1 MHQMKG
7 RVRLATVALAVIA
20 AVVAG
25 GCSGDGAG
33 GDKAGGT
40 GEPVVLRMADTASNL
55 AYFPAITDFVG
66 RVKER
71 SGGNIR
77 IEVVDKWGN
86 FAADAEQQ
94 VVRAV
99 ATGQVDLGHAGT
111 RVLDTM
117 GVTSFQALQAPMLID
132 SYALQRAVLEG
143 DIPRRMAQG
152 LDRVGVVGLGVLG
165 GGLSKPI
172 AVNKPLLGPAD
183 WRGITFGTYK
193 SEVQAQAIR
202 SLGATPMEAFGIAR
216 DQALQDGKLQAFELF
231 LLGYGL
237 NVLEGEAPYVTA
249 NVNLW
254 PWTEVLFANP
264 GRLAALTGQQ
274 RGWLQQAA
282 ADAVGTSVGLADRDA
297 QLLTVMCKSGARF
310 ANASQADL
318 AALRTAVAPV
328 YANLEQ
334 DPKTKALIE
343 QIQALKHST
352 PAGAPLAIPAGCTGV
367 APAAPAA
374 AQQQTPGDLNGTY
387 RWTITKQD
395 AFASKTEDKSPEHL
409 ATFPWMFTMTLDNGT
424 WTLSHREA
432 GQVFTDGADTYT
444 FEGDRLSFTWP
455 QEGTVLT
462 FTFSVDDKGNLH
474 LRPVEPMN
482 AGDQFVWATHPW
494 TKID

>member
-1 MHQMKG
+1 MKG
-7 RVRLATVALAVIA
+7 RIGLATVALAVIA

-33 GDKAGGT
+33 DDKAGGA
-40 GEPVVLRMADTASNL
+40 GEPVVLRMANTASNL
-55 AYFPAITDFVG
+55 ESFPAITDFVG

-77 IEVVDKWGN
+77 IEVVDEWGR

-143 DIPRRMAQG
+143 DLPREMLQG
-152 LDRVGVVGLGVLG
+152 LDRVGVAGLGVLG

-172 AVNKPLLGPAD
+172 AVNKPLRGSAD
-183 WRGITFGTYK
+183 WRGTTFGTYK
-193 SEVQAQAIR
+193 SEVQTQAIR
-202 SLGATPMEAFGIAR
+202 SLGATPMEAFGTAR
-216 DQALQDGKLQAFELF
+216 AQALQDGKLQAFELN
-231 LLGYGL
+231 LLLYGL
-237 NVLEGEAPYVTA
+237 NALEDDAPYVTA

-282 ADAVGTSVGLADRDA
+282 ADAVGSSVGLADRDA
-297 QLLTVMCKSGARF
+297 RHLTLMCKSGARF
-310 ANASQADL
+310 ANASGADL
-318 AALRTAVAPV
+318 GGLGKAVAPV
-328 YANLEQ
+328 YAKLRDNSE
-334 DPKTKALIE
+334 TKAFIE
-343 QIQALKHST
+343 EIQALKRST
-352 PAGAPLAIPAGCTGV
+352 PAGAALGIPAGCTGKAPSRPTGDTGT
-367 APAAPAA
+367 APA
-374 AQQQTPGDLNGTY
+374 DLNGIY
-387 RWTITKQD
+387 RWTMTKQD
-395 AFASKTEDKSPEHL
+395 ALASTTEDKSPEHL
-409 ATFPWMFTMTLDNGT
+409 ATFPWMFTMTLDDGR

-444 FEGDRLSFTWP
+444 LKGDRLSFTWSRV
-455 QEGTVLT
+455 GMVLT
-462 FTFSVDDKGNLH
+462 FTVAVDGKGNLH
-474 LRPVEPMN
+474 LRPVQPMSV
-482 AGDQFVWATHPW
+482 GDQFVWATHPW
-494 TKID
+494 TRID

>member
-1 MHQMKG
+1 MRWMKG
-7 RVRLATVALAVIA
+7 RIRLATVALAVIA

-33 GDKAGGT
+33 GDKAGGS
-40 GEPVVLRMADTASNL
+40 GEPVVLRMANTASNL
-55 AYFPAITDFVG
+55 EYFPAITDFVG
-66 RVKER
+66 RVRER

-77 IEVVDKWGN
+77 IEVVDEWGK
-86 FAADAEQQ
+86 FAANAEQQ

-99 ATGQVDLGHAGT
+99 AAGEVDLGHAGT
-111 RVLDTM
+111 RALDTM

-143 DIPRRMAQG
+143 GLPREMLHG

-172 AVNKPLLGPAD
+172 AVNKPLLGSAD

-202 SLGATPMEAFGIAR
+202 ALGATPMEAFGKAR
-216 DQALQDGKLQAFELF
+216 AQALQDGKLQAFELY
-231 LLGYGL
+231 LLGYQL

-254 PWTEVLFANP
+254 PWTDVLLANP
-264 GRLAALTGQQ
+264 GRLATLTGQQ

-282 ADAVGTSVGLADRDA
+282 ADAVGSSVGLADGDA
-297 QLLTVMCKSGARF
+297 QLLTRMCKSGARF

-318 AALRTAVAPV
+318 GGLRKAVAPV

-334 DPKTKALIE
+334 DPETKAFIE
-343 QIQALKHST
+343 QIQALKQST
-352 PAGAPLAIPAGCTGV
+352 PAGAPLAIPAGCTGP
-367 APAAPAA
+367 APVAPAA
-374 AQQQTPGDLNGTY
+374 AQQQALADLNGTY

-395 AFASKTEDKSPEHL
+395 ALASKTEDTSPEHL
-409 ATFPWMFTMTLDNGT
+409 AELPWTFTMTLKDGT
-424 WTLSHREA
+424 WTLFHLEN
-432 GQVFTDGADTYT
+432 GKPWTDGPATYT
-444 FEGDRLSFTWP
+444 LKGDRILFAWP
-455 QEGTVLT
+455 PGSGLT
-462 FTFSVDDKGNLH
+462 FIFSVDGKGNLH
-474 LRPVEPMN
+474 LRPVEPMD
-482 AGDQFVWATHPW
+482 AGDQFVWATHVW
-494 TKID
+494 TKIG